1 MIAHGTPAEI
11 AAAIHA
17 ALRVRNSNVLYAV
30 IMREEDTATLVE
42 VDTKKHE
49 RIERDRFD
57 SIAGCYFGSR
67 NHVASRVSMEEIREA
82 IEATLGESA

>member
-17 ALRVRNSNVLYAV
+17 ALRNRRSTALYAV
-30 IMREEDTATLVE
+30 VMREDDTAELVE
-42 VDTKKHE
+42 VDTKKYE

-57 SIAGCYFGSR
+57 SIAGCYGGSHKC
-67 NHVASRVSMEEIREA
+67 NPRVTMEEIREA
-82 IEATLGESA
+82 IEATVGALA